1 MVEMRQQGGLAA
13 VKVIK
18 QVILH
23 EKGLQPWRQHHPVG
37 FGLPLGLIDLVES
50 NLEQT

>member
-23 EKGLQPWRQHHPVG
+23 ENPRPDTIVL
-37 FGLPLGLIDLVES
+37 DLDS
-50 NLEQT
+50 L